1 MNNNTT
7 STEIESASFAIL
19 ANASLPSPYK
29 HISVEW
35 TDICHDAPTFVIKY
49 DRFKKN
55 KWIVKRY
62 RRRIFS
68 HDFAY
73 VSSAR
78 SLASAI
84 RFIENFNKEA

>member
-1 MNNNTT
+1 MNQLENLN
-7 STEIESASFAIL
+7 EIESASFAIL

-35 TDICHDAPTFVIKY
+35 TDICRDAPLFIIKY

-55 KWIVKRY
+55 KWIVK
-62 RRRIFS
+62 FS